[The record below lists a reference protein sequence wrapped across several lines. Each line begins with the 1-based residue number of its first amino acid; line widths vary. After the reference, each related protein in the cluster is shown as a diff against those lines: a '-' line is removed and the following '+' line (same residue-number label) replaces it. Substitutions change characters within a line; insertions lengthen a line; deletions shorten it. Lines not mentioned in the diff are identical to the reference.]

1 VSGARILNAENGLIL
16 ASSSPRRRSLLESL
30 GIRFEVRPADVDETP
45 PPGADPAQA
54 AVAIAVRKVR
64 AVAEGAVAET
74 GVVIGADTLV
84 VVDGTCLGKPRD
96 AADAE
101 AMLRRLRGRE
111 HHVVTGVAVL
121 RLADGA
127 VFSDAARTM
136 VAFEAFDDATL
147 AALVATGDHEGK
159 AGAYAIQG
167 MAGPLVKRLD
177 GDYFNVVGLPLN
189 LLRRLLREAG
199 AV

>member
-1 VSGARILNAENGLIL
+1 MSGARILNAENGLIL